1 MDQSTLN
8 ICTYYLIMCHWATAA
23 CLRDVFSHESSGE
36 NLVEL
41 KKIDNEVSIFKETKR
56 KKKHKESSSANEK
69 DEKGPFF
76 RLFEK
81 TCHGIEKGMDK
92 IVSNVEAS

>member
-1 MDQSTLN
+1 MKS
-8 ICTYYLIMCHWATAA
+8 A
-23 CLRDVFSHESSGE
+23 S
-36 NLVEL
+36 L
-41 KKIDNEVSIFKETKR
+41 KKPKG
-56 KKKHKESSSANEK
+56 KKKDKESSSANVK